1 MKLPRLEKEIRVGLR
16 RTLDVIFEH
25 DIAKYVT
32 PRDVESINRLLAT
45 AGQSQRGPTPEHGI
59 RRRSL
64 GLEGK
69 CHDPVFDSCFGFS
82 LGMRHATDSDHVIA
96 VTTIV
101 SQQRKVG
108 SAAAG
113 AFSLAFGLFLVH
125 HFGFV
130 DGLLR

>member
-25 DIAKYVT
+25 DIAQYVI
-32 PRDVESINRLLAT
+32 PRDVEPINRLLET
-45 AGQSQRGPTPEHGI
+45 AGQSHRGPTPEHGI
-59 RRRSL
+59 SRRSL

-69 CHDPVFDSCFGFS
+69 CHDPVFDSCFGFC
-82 LGMRHATDSDHVIA
+82 LGMRHATDSDHLIA

-108 SAAAG
+108 SAR
-113 AFSLAFGLFLVH
+113 LAPLAWPLVYFLSIIS
-125 HFGFV
+125 GS
-130 DGLLR
+130 